1 MINKKVILWTV
12 GAFLAGGVYAARQS
26 IIKNQPAPK
35 VSEKA
40 AEPKPPAK
48 PPAKSAEPSE
58 PKEHDVTVILIA
70 EIPKSG
76 NAKDIGCGNTTK
88 PMTGKSTFEGDS
100 VEDALKVL
108 FALKNAGYERGKLYN
123 ALYQSKLKVQS
134 IDTKDDV
141 VTVKLTGNIKL
152 SGECDIP
159 RVRAQLIDT
168 IKLASDA
175 KDVVVLVNGKSLK
188 DALSLK

>member
-1 MINKKVILWTV
+1 MMNKKVILWTV

-26 IIKNQPAPK
+26 IINNNQLAPQVAQK
-35 VSEKA
+35 TV
-40 AEPKPPAK
+40 EPKPTTK
-48 PPAKSAEPSE
+48 PPVEPSK
-58 PKEHDVTVILIA
+58 PKEHDVVVILIA
-70 EIPKSG
+70 QMPKSG

-88 PMTGKSTFEGDS
+88 PMTHKSTFKGDP

-108 FALKNAGYERGKLYN
+108 FALKNAGYKSGELYN

-134 IDTKDDV
+134 VETKNDV
-141 VTVKLTGNIKL
+141 VTVRLTGNIKM

-159 RVRAQLIDT
+159 RVRAQIIDT
-168 IKLASDA
+168 IEVASDA
-175 KDVVVLVNGKSLK
+175 KDVVVFVNDQKLD